1 MTQDSFKR
9 RHPHSNEDSACGFGC
24 GQRCRFPLYQSDEA
38 LARLVLGREADL
50 WPKILRQLECDGLP
64 SPRRLFG
71 RMRYVPAVLAYFD
84 RREGLLNTDRPFAE
98 DGPERL
104 EP

>member
-9 RHPHSNEDSACGFGC
+9 RQPHSNEDSACGFGC